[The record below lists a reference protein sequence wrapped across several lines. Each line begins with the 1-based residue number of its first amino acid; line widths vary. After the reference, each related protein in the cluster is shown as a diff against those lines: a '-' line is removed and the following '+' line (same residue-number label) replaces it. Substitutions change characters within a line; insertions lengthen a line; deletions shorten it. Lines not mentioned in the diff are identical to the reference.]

1 MGFFK
6 KKTNSDDILRKLKD
20 LIVLLDTRVTSL
32 EIQVEGILLRLRKKV
47 YTEPEKD
54 KKKVEDEKPKSNYK
68 DMFLLGDD

>member
-1 MGFFK
+1 MVFFK